1 MVRLY
6 QGNLT
11 ITVLPIKN
19 VIRTTVFTYCYYLKP
34 STFEMVLEYGSL
46 TLAVVLLYLV
56 YYHPLEFHYH
66 VAKGLLSSLYT
77 NSLIERNTIV
87 I

>member
-1 MVRLY
+1 
-6 QGNLT
+6 
-11 ITVLPIKN
+11 
-19 VIRTTVFTYCYYLKP
+19 
-34 STFEMVLEYGSL
+34 MVLEYGSL

-77 NSLIERNTIV
+77 INLPLKITVDEMRDN
-87 I
+87 